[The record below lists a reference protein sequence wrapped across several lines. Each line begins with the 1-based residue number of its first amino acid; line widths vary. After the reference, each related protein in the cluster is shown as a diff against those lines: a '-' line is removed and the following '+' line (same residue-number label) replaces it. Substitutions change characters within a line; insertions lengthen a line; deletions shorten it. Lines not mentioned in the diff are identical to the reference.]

1 MLRSDRRVTW
11 EFGCLAFYFLVH
23 NPPVKSLPAKQLHKS
38 DAHSS
43 NDALPHG
50 LKLQNLH
57 ILFRHGD
64 RTALEPML
72 KDAKSFEETWPL
84 GRGQLTEEGV
94 LQEFK
99 LGVWLRQ
106 EYNGFIHKKYN
117 ASNFY
122 LRSTD
127 YDRTLMSAQAVAAG
141 LYHDVT
147 SPLKTYG
154 IAWMPIPVHAVRR
167 DRETLLSLSFC
178 HQLELLRQKE
188 MTSKKADEY
197 AESHKALFDLINE
210 HSVTEK
216 IDRFNIWKLS
226 DLFVCMRAHKMTLPS
241 WCTEEIFQEIE
252 EVAKFFWLLQSNSS
266 EELLRLEIGVFLN
279 TFVEHLRSITTC
291 NKPIIINGRQL
302 GLKHTVAY
310 SAHDTHVSYLIGAFG
325 AQTKGKIPYSSAI
338 ILELLG
344 PDIPSSPEHYR
355 LRLRFKQ
362 GYPDETGEYVS
373 IKPCAGQRAAD
384 GCPLDLVL
392 KYLQPYLLDADT
404 YSEVCSGQPHTA
416 YSNMISGRNVTSYK
430 SGTFCLIILC
440 SSLVSTKDIG
450 KSCPDNNLPPGMT
463 LQNLHLVFRHGDRTA
478 LEHLLNDSARFEEIW
493 PIGRGQ
499 LTDKGVLQSF
509 KLGMW
514 LRQQYDC
521 YLKPQYNASDFY
533 IRSTDYD
540 RTLMSAQ
547 AVAAGLYPQ
556 KSSPLEPYGIQWK
569 PVPVHTI
576 PRDRET
582 LLSVSKCNHLETLRH
597 NAMTSETAIS
607 FLASHRSLFHVI
619 NANRIKVKIDQF
631 NIWKLHDMFIC
642 MRAHNIPLPS
652 WCTEEIFQELDEVG
666 KYLWLLISNS
676 TNELIKI
683 EIGVFLK
690 AFVEHL
696 GTIVGGDGSIKLK
709 NGRILQP
716 KHIMSYSAHDTHV
729 GYILG
734 AMGVLKLE
742 KVPYAGAVIL
752 ELIGPD
758 PPSSLE
764 NYRLRLRYKQGYSDE
779 IGEYRTLPSCPGQK
793 ELEGC
798 PLDLVLQQLEP
809 FLLDAEEYSK
819 LCSELSH
826 NVRASNNDL
835 QEVRPN
841 WPLVCFACMFFL
853 CLN

>member
-252 EVAKFFWLLQSNSS
+252 EVAKFFWLL
-266 EELLRLEIGVFLN
+266 
-279 TFVEHLRSITTC
+279 
-291 NKPIIINGRQL
+291 
-302 GLKHTVAY
+302 
-310 SAHDTHVSYLIGAFG
+310 
-325 AQTKGKIPYSSAI
+325 
-338 ILELLG
+338 
-344 PDIPSSPEHYR
+344 
-355 LRLRFKQ
+355 
-362 GYPDETGEYVS
+362 
-373 IKPCAGQRAAD
+373 
-384 GCPLDLVL
+384 
-392 KYLQPYLLDADT
+392 
-404 YSEVCSGQPHTA
+404 
-416 YSNMISGRNVTSYK
+416 
-430 SGTFCLIILC
+430 
-440 SSLVSTKDIG
+440 
-450 KSCPDNNLPPGMT
+450 
-463 LQNLHLVFRHGDRTA
+463 
-478 LEHLLNDSARFEEIW
+478 
-493 PIGRGQ
+493 
-499 LTDKGVLQSF
+499 
-509 KLGMW
+509 
-514 LRQQYDC
+514 
-521 YLKPQYNASDFY
+521 
-533 IRSTDYD
+533 
-540 RTLMSAQ
+540 
-547 AVAAGLYPQ
+547 
-556 KSSPLEPYGIQWK
+556 
-569 PVPVHTI
+569 
-576 PRDRET
+576 
-582 LLSVSKCNHLETLRH
+582 
-597 NAMTSETAIS
+597 
-607 FLASHRSLFHVI
+607 
-619 NANRIKVKIDQF
+619 
-631 NIWKLHDMFIC
+631 
-642 MRAHNIPLPS
+642 
-652 WCTEEIFQELDEVG
+652 
-666 KYLWLLISNS
+666 ISNS

-709 NGRILQP
+709 NGHILQP